1 MYIYDIHMHTYVYAY
16 VYTYKYVCMFMYMH
30 IHLYSFLDI
39 CIYIATWCCADS
51 YCSCRC
57 ACSRCK
63 AASSFSEVRKSA
75 ADSSSAVCIVSH
87 SMHAQSMCSATA
99 LLSGRGRRRTND
111 STRCVAVSF
120 SRRGTRATGG
130 GTCPPRHRSREYT
143 LPIYLKP
150 RLPPLLLAI
159 RRFEFKSARQ
169 TISSLCSQRQLLR

>member
-1 MYIYDIHMHTYVYAY
+1 MYVYMYAYTFVFILGYIYIY
-16 VYTYKYVCMFMYMH
+16 
-30 IHLYSFLDI
+30 
-39 CIYIATWCCADS
+39 IYIATWCCADS

-87 SMHAQSMCSATA
+87 SMHAQSMCAATA

-111 STRCVAVSF
+111 SRRCVAVSS

-143 LPIYLKP
+143 LPIVGKASP
-150 RLPPLLLAI
+150 PPLPPAN
-159 RRFEFKSARQ
+159 
-169 TISSLCSQRQLLR
+169 SSLRI